1 MAMPNF
7 DLKGRVAFVTGATSG
22 LGRQFALCLAQ
33 AGARLVISGRRED
46 RLAALKAEIEAVGG
60 EALPIAFDVT
70 DLAAASAA
78 VARVEEEFGPIW
90 CLVNNSGI
98 VISKRTVNHTQ
109 EDYDAVLDT
118 NLRAPFYLCQ
128 EVGRAMIER
137 DMGGRIINISSMGAF
152 TPLKGGITYSMSKSA
167 MVMMTKCLALE
178 WARHG
183 IRVNAICP
191 GYIRTEMN
199 GAYFDS
205 EPGQK
210 DIASWTN
217 RRLGSDTDLNGLL
230 LLLAS
235 DESDFINGSIMQ
247 ADDAQSLRAI

>member
-1 MAMPNF
+1 MATPNF

-22 LGRQFALCLAQ
+22 LGRQFALCLAES
-33 AGARLVISGRRED
+33 GARVVVCGRREE
-46 RLAALKAEIEAVGG
+46 RLQALKAEIEAAGG

-70 DLAAASAA
+70 DLPAASAA
-78 VARVEEEFGPIW
+78 VARTEDEFGPIW

-118 NLRAPFYLCQ
+118 NLRAPFHLCQ

-137 DMGGRIINISSMGAF
+137 DKGGRIINIASMGAF
-152 TPLKGGITYSMSKSA
+152 SPLKGGITYSMSKA
-167 MVMMTKCLALE
+167 AIVMMTKCLALE

-199 GAYFDS
+199 AAYFDS

-210 DIASWTN
+210 DIKSWTS
-217 RRLGSDTDLNGLL
+217 RRLGTDTDLNGLL